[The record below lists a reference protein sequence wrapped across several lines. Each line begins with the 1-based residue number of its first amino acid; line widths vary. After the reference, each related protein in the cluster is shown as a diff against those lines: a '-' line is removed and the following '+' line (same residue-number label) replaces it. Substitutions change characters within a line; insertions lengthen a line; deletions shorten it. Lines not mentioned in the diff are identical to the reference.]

1 MTIEKSKERHMKHI
15 IYTAL
20 FFISALSFAQE
31 NTGTISGNLLD
42 FESNNEPLMFAKVSI
57 KETGAEILSD
67 EKGFFKFDNLKN
79 GEYTL
84 VSSFVGYETKESKI
98 KVESNNSTAL
108 KITLE
113 PSTISLE
120 DLVFTIASVD
130 TPQTSTTNN

>member
-1 MTIEKSKERHMKHI
+1 MKHI

-20 FFISALSFAQE
+20 FFISALSFAQ
-31 NTGTISGNLLD
+31 NTGSISGNFLD
-42 FESNNEPLMFAKVSI
+42 FESNNDPLMFAKVLI
-57 KETGAEILSD
+57 KETGAEVLSD
-67 EKGFFKFDNLKN
+67 EKGFFKFENLKD

-98 KVESNNSTAL
+98 NVELNKTTTL

-113 PSTISLE
+113 PSTLSLE

-130 TPQTSTTNN
+130 TPQTSITNN